1 LFRRKVIA
9 KTGLFD
15 EKLLRRQD
23 TDYLIRVLLNGHR
36 FLYVGDATIYYTRHG
51 GEHIGNP
58 QNYDNHFLSSLWVV
72 ENAYSFLS
80 AKGQVDQ
87 YSKEINNYL
96 IRLACEARYIGYH
109 RGVALTEEINK
120 RWFNR
125 DLGEYNLNFGIFQM
139 RLKRKLV
146 KMAKHLLGDCALD
159 WINKSVCKGVEG

>member
-1 LFRRKVIA
+1 
-9 KTGLFD
+9 LFD

-23 TDYLIRVLLNGHR
+23 TDYLIRVLLNEHR
-36 FLYVGDATIYYTRHG
+36 FLYVGDTTSYYTRHG

-58 QNYDNHFLSSLWVV
+58 QNYDDHFLSSLWVV

-96 IRLACEARYIGYH
+96 MRLAYEAHYMGYH

-125 DLGEYNLNFGIFQM
+125 DLGEYNLHFSNFQM
-139 RLKRKLV
+139 RLKRKVV

-159 WINKSVCKGVEG
+159 WINKAVCKGVEG